1 MVKTMEPKQQQ
12 QQQQQQQQNQDCHI
26 HIIYMHKELKE
37 PKSTKYS

>member
-1 MVKTMEPKQQQ
+1 MLENMVKRMEPK
-12 QQQQQQQQNQDCHI
+12 QQQQQQQNQDCHI